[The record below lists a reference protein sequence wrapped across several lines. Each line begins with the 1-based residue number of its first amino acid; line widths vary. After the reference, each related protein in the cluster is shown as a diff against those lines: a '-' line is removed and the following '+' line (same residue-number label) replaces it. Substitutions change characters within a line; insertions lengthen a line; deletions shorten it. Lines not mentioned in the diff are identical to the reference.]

1 MAKPITARPMNCA
14 KQAVIWQ
21 PYLEDRGPGEPAIL
35 VERDATGLLILT
47 QEGRQVLI
55 QPETLP
61 ALVKELK
68 RLSIGGSN
76 EH

>member
-1 MAKPITARPMNCA
+1 MAKPTTSTVMNSA
-14 KQAVIWQ
+14 LQAVIWQ
-21 PYLEDRGPGEPAIL
+21 PYIEDRGPGEPAIL

-55 QPETLP
+55 QPEILP

-68 RLSIGGSN
+68 RLSTGGQG
-76 EH
+76 

>member
-1 MAKPITARPMNCA
+1 MAKPIIATVMNCA
-14 KQAVIWQ
+14 LQAVIWQ
-21 PYLEDRGPGEPAIL
+21 PYTEDRGLGEPAIL

-47 QEGRQVLI
+47 QEGCQVLI

-61 ALVKELK
+61 ALAKELK
-68 RLSIGGSN
+68 RLSAGGRN